1 VKFPLVILLVSMS
14 SACSSGSAE
23 SGPVDAEA
31 IMRHAEKIVSF
42 GPHPPGSPAQRKVG
56 DYLIEQLESYGL
68 KAQTQEFEA
77 VTPRGRL
84 PMRNVW
90 GVLPGKTDQI
100 LILASHYDSK
110 YFEEF
115 EFVGANDGA
124 SSTAVVLEL
133 ARILALDN
141 PTGYTLWFV
150 FFDGEEAIEEWSDLD
165 SLYGSRQFVR
175 MLKSQKRLDRIGAMV
190 LLDLIGE
197 KDLLFRRDARSTP
210 WLVDIIWDTAR
221 EQGVGQH
228 FSDRYIS
235 TLDDHIPFL
244 EEGVPAVDIIDLDYA
259 YWHTAEDTL
268 DKLSPENMKMVA
280 QVVLGALPKIANRL
294 DQKN

>member
-1 VKFPLVILLVSMS
+1 MS
-14 SACSSGSAE
+14 LACGSGSAE
-23 SGPVDAEA
+23 SGPVDAQA

-56 DYLIEQLESYGL
+56 DYLLEQLQGFGL
-68 KAQTQEFEA
+68 ETQTQDFEA
-77 VTPRGRL
+77 VTPIGRL
-84 PMRNVW
+84 QMRNVW
-90 GVLPGKTDQI
+90 GVLPGRTDRI
-100 LILASHYDSK
+100 IILASHYDSK

-124 SSTAVVLEL
+124 SSSAVVLEL
-133 ARILALDN
+133 ARILARDN
-141 PTGYTLWFV
+141 PSGYTLWFV
-150 FFDGEEAIEEWSDLD
+150 FFDGEEAIEEWTDLD
-165 SLYGSRQFVR
+165 SLYGSRRFVR
-175 MLKSQKRLDRIGAMV
+175 MLKSQGRLNQIGAMV

-197 KDLLFRRDARSTP
+197 KDLLFRRDSRSTP
-210 WLVDIIWDTAR
+210 WLVDIVWKTA
-221 EQGVGQH
+221 EELGFGDH

-244 EEGVPAVDIIDLDYA
+244 EEGVDAIDIIDLDYA
-259 YWHTAEDTL
+259 YWHTPEDTL

-280 QVVLGALPKIANRL
+280 EIVLRSLPKIASHL